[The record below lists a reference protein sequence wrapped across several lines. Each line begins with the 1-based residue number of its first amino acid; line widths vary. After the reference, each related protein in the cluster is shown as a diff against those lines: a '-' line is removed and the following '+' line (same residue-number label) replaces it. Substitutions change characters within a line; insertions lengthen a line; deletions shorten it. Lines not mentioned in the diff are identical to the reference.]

1 MVDQIQITG
10 LKELRRELKAADAK
24 FPREIGALNKRLV
37 NQLFVPAAKSKAAGR
52 TNPRTGHDV
61 INSIRGLGSQTRAQI
76 AGGSNRVRW
85 FAGHEFGSQRFRQFA
100 ARSPRKGRGN
110 AGYFLYPAVYENMP
124 RALDAYGVMLDAVLR
139 SSFPD

>member
-1 MVDQIQITG
+1 MVDRIQITG
-10 LKELRRELKAADAK
+10 LKELRRELKASEPK

-52 TNPRTGHDV
+52 SNPRAGHDV
-61 INSIRGLGSQTRAQI
+61 INSIRGLGSQTRATI

-85 FAGHEFGSQRFRQFA
+85 FAGHEFGSVRFRQFPV
-100 ARSPRKGRGN
+100 RSPRKGRGN
-110 AGYFLYPAVYENMP
+110 AGYFLYPAVYDNMP
-124 RALDAYGVMLDAVLR
+124 KALTAYGQMLDTLLR